1 LPDEDL
7 ATFKR
12 YVARLF
18 SVPVDDPNL
27 GVALASDAIG
37 AVHAY
42 AADAIPW
49 SQFVARADAI
59 LKAGGEGPTA

>member
-1 LPDEDL
+1 M
-7 ATFKR
+7 
-12 YVARLF
+12 
-18 SVPVDDPNL
+18 